1 MEGKPK
7 SSVIQEAFQEG
18 CASYTPQREK
28 KIGWTSQQQ
37 LSEALWARMNSI
49 TLNCENE
56 LVNGILALR

>member
-7 SSVIQEAFQEG
+7 SSVIQEAFQR
-18 CASYTPQREK
+18 AVHPTRHNVKK

-56 LVNGILALR
+56 LVNGISALR